1 MSGHRWWPTISPC
14 SPRSF
19 SPEATKIVERPARRT
34 GECLLMSTLAAA
46 TRFAS
51 GRLKKSAHPIVA
63 ADKARRTN
71 PCKHSIRYRARQ
83 KISVYGQT
91 LASLSDASQGTFD
104 VRMSLGPHEEAT
116 DRSRSFQRYWIIDVE
131 QCHRPALWPPLPETQ
146 QFLTG
151 KLDGNRHRSDLAFPV
166 LNRAA
171 TEPELFPRDRLRV
184 SQFPSP
190 LLEAPTVHRV
200 VPQSRPRKMLVLAG
214 TNVRGVRRPM
224 LIRNP
229 VRYGKWR
236 TPLRCCRRY
245 RAFGPPRYC
254 EADPGPLG
262 VIAGCKRD
270 RVGSYAKISPG
281 EPTVPCALFLAS
293 LGQ

>member
-91 LASLSDASQGTFD
+91 LASFAYVAKGGVD
-104 VRMSLGPHEEAT
+104 VS
-116 DRSRSFQRYWIIDVE
+116 SFCVAIWLVGLR
-131 QCHRPALWPPLPETQ
+131 RRLAR
-146 QFLTG
+146 FLIE
-151 KLDGNRHRSDLAFPV
+151 HDL
-166 LNRAA
+166 RANA
-171 TEPELFPRDRLRV
+171 
-184 SQFPSP
+184 
-190 LLEAPTVHRV
+190 
-200 VPQSRPRKMLVLAG
+200 
-214 TNVRGVRRPM
+214 
-224 LIRNP
+224 
-229 VRYGKWR
+229 
-236 TPLRCCRRY
+236 
-245 RAFGPPRYC
+245 
-254 EADPGPLG
+254 
-262 VIAGCKRD
+262 
-270 RVGSYAKISPG
+270 
-281 EPTVPCALFLAS
+281 
-293 LGQ
+293 